1 MNPKR
6 LLVRASLLAFILLTV
21 SCVYLRLYKVQNQL
35 GDFENNFELTDKGGL
50 GLIFLNPVL
59 ESGDMVWL
67 MKNAP
72 LTKEKNGDG
81 EEWTYVF
88 EKQYLSD
95 NDEGH
100 EYDIP
105 ILMVMQN
112 DMLKEIIF
120 PERFLKDVSIPLIKK
135 MFSSMGEANVDK
147 LSKSANSTF
156 RGSSPDEIPKME
168 NIVDTLGKPYSVEES
183 GETSKFTYLYYL
195 KNNASDPA
203 PDVFEFE
210 AEFIFNKENK
220 SLEKAK
226 QTIRG
231 MTMSFDFT
239 SN

>member
-1 MNPKR
+1 MAM
-6 LLVRASLLAFILLTV
+6 LSSILLTV
-21 SCVYLRLYKVQNQL
+21 SCVYLRLYKVQNQFN
-35 GDFENNFELTDKGGL
+35 DFENNFDLTDKGGL

-59 ESGDMVWL
+59 ESGDMVWI
-67 MKNAP
+67 MKNGP
-72 LTKEKNGDG
+72 LKKERNGDG

-88 EKQYLSD
+88 EKQYLSS

-105 ILMVMQN
+105 IRMIMRN
-112 DMLKEIIF
+112 DMLKKVIF
-120 PERFLKDVSIPLIKK
+120 PERFLKNVSIPLIKK

-156 RGSSPDEIPKME
+156 RGSSPDEIPKIT

-183 GETSKFTYLYYL
+183 GETAKFTYLYYL
-195 KNNASDPA
+195 KNNASDHA
-203 PDVFEFE
+203 PNVMEFE
-210 AEFIFNKENK
+210 AEFVFKKEDK
-220 SLEKAK
+220 SLVKATN
-226 QTIRG
+226 TIRG

>member
-6 LLVRASLLAFILLTV
+6 LLICAALLASILLTV
-21 SCVYLRLYKVQNQL
+21 SCVFLRLYKVQNQL
-35 GDFENNFELTDKGGL
+35 NDFENNFELSDKGGL
-50 GLIFLNPVL
+50 ALIFLNPVL

-67 MKNAP
+67 MKNGP
-72 LTKEKNGDG
+72 LTKEKNGNG
-81 EEWTYVF
+81 EQWKYIF
-88 EKQYLSD
+88 EKQYLTG

-112 DMLKEIIF
+112 DMVKEIIF
-120 PERFLKDVSIPLIKK
+120 PERFLKNISIPLLKK
-135 MFSSMGEANVDK
+135 MFTSMGEAEVNK
-147 LSKSANSTF
+147 LSKSASSKF

-195 KNNASDPA
+195 KNNGPDPA
-203 PDVFEFE
+203 PNVFEFE
-210 AEFIFNKENK
+210 AEFVFNKEDR
-220 SLEKAK
+220 SLEKA
-226 QTIRG
+226 TGDIRG
-231 MTMSFDFT
+231 LSMSLDFK